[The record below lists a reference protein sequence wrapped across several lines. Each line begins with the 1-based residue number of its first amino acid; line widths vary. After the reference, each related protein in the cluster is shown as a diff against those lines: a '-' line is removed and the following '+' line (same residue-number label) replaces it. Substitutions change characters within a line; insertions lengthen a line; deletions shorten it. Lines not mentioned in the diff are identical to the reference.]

1 MEHRVNGGNLR
12 LGVALLMVG
21 AGAGRLAAQ
30 ERTVSLEEAI
40 TLALQAQPAI
50 IQAQG
55 NVDIAHASQ
64 REAVGS
70 WFPSLSVSS
79 NVAQNS
85 PNRINNQTG
94 QLAQTPT
101 PSTLYSGGLNA
112 SLVVFDGFS
121 RFAQGRSANATAASA
136 DAALTN
142 QRFQVILQ
150 TKQAFF
156 NALAAAE
163 LVKVTQTQVARS
175 AQQLRISKDKLAAG
189 SAIRSDTLRS
199 TVELG
204 NARLALLNAQA
215 QQATAEANL
224 ARLIGADGG
233 VHAGGSPAL
242 PDVAA
247 LDSATLRQEIVSA
260 SPSVR
265 SAAAQARAAGA
276 QVAVSRAQ
284 YFPSLT
290 ASYRQ
295 SWAGTQTSSG
305 ILPNPVN
312 WPGTLNNS
320 WTFSLGLSW
329 PLFNGFT
336 RETGFVRSMASHDA
350 AVAQAADARRQ
361 ANANY
366 TQQLAALEAAAQ
378 QLIIAQASRAAADE
392 DLRVQQER
400 YRLGAATIVD
410 VLTSQVS
417 LGQAEVAF
425 VQARLNVLLAKAQIE
440 ALVGREL

>member
-1 MEHRVNGGNLR
+1 MNRSINRIAVG
-12 LGVALLMVG
+12 LGIAVLLG
-21 AGAGRLAAQ
+21 SARPLAAQ
-30 ERTVSLEEAI
+30 ERTVGLEEAI

-55 NVDIAHASQ
+55 NVDVAHASQ
-64 REAVGS
+64 REALGS
-70 WFPSLSVSS
+70 WLPTLSASS

-94 QLAQTPT
+94 QLAQTPS

-156 NALAAAE
+156 NALAAVE

-175 AQQLRISKDKLAAG
+175 EQQLRISKDKLAAG

-199 TVELG
+199 TVDLG
-204 NARLALLNAQA
+204 NAQLALLNAQA
-215 QQATAEANL
+215 QLATAEASL
-224 ARLIGADGG
+224 ARLIGVEGS
-233 VHAGGSPAL
+233 VHATGTPAL
-242 PDVAA
+242 PDISA
-247 LDSATLRQEIVSA
+247 LDTAELRQEVSTR
-260 SPSVR
+260 SPSVQ
-265 SAAAQARAAGA
+265 SAEAQARSAGA

-305 ILPNPVN
+305 MFPNPVS
-312 WPGTLNNS
+312 WPGTLTNS
-320 WTFSLGLSW
+320 WSFSLGLSW

-336 RETGFVRSMASHDA
+336 RETGLARSMASRDA

-361 ANANY
+361 ANANF

-378 QLIIAQASRAAADE
+378 QLTIAQASRAAADE

-417 LGQAEVAF
+417 LGQAEVAL
-425 VQARLNVLLAKAQIE
+425 VQARLNVLIARAQIE
-440 ALVGREL
+440 ALAGREL